1 MLTGLG
7 IPELQAA
14 ASGLNA
20 ATPGEGSFPG
30 RRVTSSGLPPVRDLA
45 SEFGPTEG
53 LN

>member
-20 ATPGEGSFPG
+20 AAPGEGSFPG
-30 RRVTSSGLPPVRDLA
+30 RCVTSSGLPPVRDLA